1 LDCSLSFLKI
11 LKEFANALHFR
22 ILFNTNPIEK
32 AFYTTQRKYQYEC
45 IQEGCHK
52 AFLTYKGIKTDSK
65 GYEKKTYRSSEKDC
79 KDCPLRAQCCGQV
92 SKFKKIDESIHKP
105 LYDKMHQKLT
115 ENKAY
120 HRRLAKRRSSTVE
133 PVLGTLINHH
143 NMRRINARGMA
154 QANKHVLMA
163 ALCYNLKKYLKFSRK
178 LPQIMAKRIAI
189 PQGML
194 FAIKNDILRPI
205 FSRNTPSNFLDFFL
219 SQQKYG
225 RLKRL

>member
-1 LDCSLSFLKI
+1 M
-11 LKEFANALHFR
+11 
-22 ILFNTNPIEK
+22 
-32 AFYTTQRKYQYEC
+32 
-45 IQEGCHK
+45 
-52 AFLTYKGIKTDSK
+52 
-65 GYEKKTYRSSEKDC
+65 
-79 KDCPLRAQCCGQV
+79 V
-92 SKFKKIDESIHKP
+92 
-105 LYDKMHQKLT
+105 
-115 ENKAY
+115 
-120 HRRLAKRRSSTVE
+120 
-133 PVLGTLINHH
+133 
-143 NMRRINARGMA
+143 
-154 QANKHVLMA
+154 